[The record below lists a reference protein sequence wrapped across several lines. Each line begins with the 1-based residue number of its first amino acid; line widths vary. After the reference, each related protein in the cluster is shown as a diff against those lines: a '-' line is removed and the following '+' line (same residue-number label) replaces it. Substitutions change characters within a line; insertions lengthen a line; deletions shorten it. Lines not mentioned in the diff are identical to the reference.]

1 MTEKEFARRLEILER
16 DNRRFKRLA
25 AAGMALAAAVG
36 VIYAVACSSD
46 RNSPVVKPGAEK
58 VTARE
63 FDVVDSAGKLRIQ
76 MAVSCLP
83 PTNCWPSIKMFDQ
96 DGKEATSMRA
106 GAVTVSNNE
115 QTASL
120 LGDHLQFSLAVK
132 GSTPRVTAEL
142 GSGTG
147 GGGLLSLTG
156 RDGGY
161 VLANPNSPNI
171 ELKDAQGYVMDL
183 GAVDLTTVLSGQNS
197 QTTADSIVMFGN
209 DQKHHLIWRAP

>member
-25 AAGMALAAAVG
+25 AAGLALAAAVG
-36 VIYAVACSSD
+36 VVYAVACSSD
-46 RNSPVVKPGAEK
+46 RNSRVVKPGAEK
-58 VTARE
+58 VAARE

-76 MAVSCLP
+76 MAVTCLP
-83 PTNCWPSIKMFDQ
+83 ATNCWPSIKMFDQ
-96 DGKEATSMRA
+96 DGKEVTSMRA
-106 GAVTVSNNE
+106 GAVTVSSE
-115 QTASL
+115 GEAASL
-120 LGDHLQFSLAVK
+120 LGDHLQFSVAVK
-132 GSTPRVTAEL
+132 GSAPRVTAEV

-147 GGGLLSLTG
+147 GGGLLSLAG

-161 VLANPNSPNI
+161 VLANANSPSV

-183 GAVDLTTVLSGQNS
+183 GTVDLTTVLSGQSS

>member
-16 DNRRFKRLA
+16 DNRRLKRLA
-25 AAGMALAAAVG
+25 AAGMALAAALG

-58 VTARE
+58 VAARE

-115 QTASL
+115 QVASL
-120 LGDHLQFSLAVK
+120 LGDHLQFSLAGK
-132 GSTPRVTAEL
+132 GSAPRVTAEL

-161 VLANPNSPNI
+161 VLANPNSPSI

-183 GAVDLTTVLSGQNS
+183 GAVDLTAVLSGQNS
-197 QTTADSIVMFGN
+197 QTTADSVVMFGN